1 MMTANSRRHSNLK
14 CFLDSTTP
22 SVASQSLPKSC
33 IRDLNSPWQ
42 PIDKEE
48 VEYFNL
54 ADLWDQYKEW
64 SAYGA
69 GVPILFP
76 DGEIVVQYY
85 VPYLSAVQ
93 IYTNK
98 SLAALRTSGE
108 ESESDSWSD
117 DSENEKLSR
126 SWDAASEDSAF
137 DQDGSSSSNRLGYL
151 YFQYMEYCPPW
162 GRIPLMDKVN
172 ELSRNYPGLMSFKS
186 VDLSPASW
194 MSVAW
199 YPIYHI
205 PARKNA
211 KDLSA
216 SFLTFHTI
224 SSSFQDNVFMD
235 CKQDKFCA
243 STVNFGRKS
252 KDARNCI
259 RLCPYGLATYKM
271 QGNIWI
277 NSKSSDLEKIMT
289 LYSTADS
296 WLKQLRVRHHDFNF
310 FISHAM

>member
-1 MMTANSRRHSNLK
+1 MMAANFRRHSNLQ
-14 CFLDSTTP
+14 CFLDRTTP
-22 SVASQSLPKSC
+22 SVASQTLPKSC
-33 IRDLNSPWQ
+33 IRDLNSIWQ
-42 PIDKEE
+42 SNDKEE
-48 VEYFNL
+48 VEFFTL
-54 ADLWDQYKEW
+54 GELWDQYKEW

-85 VPYLSAVQ
+85 VPYLSALQ
-93 IYTNK
+93 IYTSK
-98 SLAALRTSGE
+98 SLAALRTLGE

-117 DSENEKLSR
+117 DSESEKPSR
-126 SWDAASEDSAF
+126 SWDAASEDSSF
-137 DQDGSSSSNRLGYL
+137 DQDGSWSTSRLGYL
-151 YFQYMEYCPPW
+151 YFQYMECCPPW
-162 GRIPLMDKVN
+162 GRIPLTDKVN
-172 ELSRNYPGLMSFKS
+172 ELSRNHPGLLSFKS

-224 SSSFQDNVFMD
+224 SSSYQDNVLMD
-235 CKQDKFCA
+235 CKKDTSCT

-252 KDARNCI
+252 KDTRSCI
-259 RLCPYGLATYKM
+259 SLCPYGLATYKM

-277 NSKSSDLEKIMT
+277 NSENSDPEKIMT
-289 LYSTADS
+289 LYSAADS
-296 WLKQLRVRHHDFNF
+296 WLKQLRVHHHDFNF
-310 FISHAM
+310 FISQAM